1 MAVFLALLTAALFGT
16 GDFLGGL
23 AGKRMSVFRVLAISH
38 FVGLVGITIGAVVLA
53 DRFILEDLG
62 WGALSGVAGFVGL
75 ALLYRGLARGPM
87 GVVAPLT
94 AITSAAVPAAWGVVV
109 NDETLGGGAWIGV
122 AIALLAIGLA
132 SWSPDDAGT
141 PITSMAVVEALLA
154 GAGFGVMFIG
164 LDQTMEASAPWPVVG
179 GRIMTV
185 AMMAVFFLFIRR
197 ESPLPEVRGD
207 ITLPAVGGLVDTFS
221 NAMFLYAAL
230 EGDLVIVAVLSSLY
244 PIATVLLA
252 RFVLGERLTKVQ
264 QFGFVAAMAA
274 TALIAAG

>member
-16 GDFLGGL
+16 GDFIGGL
-23 AGKRMSVFRVLAISH
+23 AGKRMNVIRVLAISH
-38 FVGLVGITIGAVVLA
+38 AVGLVGITIAAFVLAERFIFEDMLWGAVA
-53 DRFILEDLG
+53 GI
-62 WGALSGVAGFVGL
+62 AGFIGL

-94 AITSAAVPAAWGVVV
+94 AITSAAVPAAWGLLV
-109 NDETLGGGAWIGV
+109 NDETLGSIAWVGV
-122 AIALLAIGLA
+122 VIALAAIGLA
-132 SWSPDDAGT
+132 SWSPDDGT
-141 PITSMAVVEALLA
+141 PITPAAIVEALAA
-154 GAGFGVMFIG
+154 GAGFGLMFVG
-164 LDQTMEASAPWPVVG
+164 LDQTVEASAPWPIVG

-185 AMMAVFFLFIRR
+185 AFVAVYFLLIRR
-197 ESPLPEVRGD
+197 ESPLPAVRAD
-207 ITLPAVGGLVDTFS
+207 LKLPAIGGLLDTFS

-252 RFVLGERLTKVQ
+252 RFVLGERLTRVQ
-264 QFGFVAAMAA
+264 QLGFVAAMAA